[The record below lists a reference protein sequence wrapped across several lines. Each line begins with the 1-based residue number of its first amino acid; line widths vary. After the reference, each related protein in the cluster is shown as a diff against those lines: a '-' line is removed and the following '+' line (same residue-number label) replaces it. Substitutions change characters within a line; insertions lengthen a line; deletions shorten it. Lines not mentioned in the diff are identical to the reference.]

1 VWAIGLWI
9 SVSVA
14 EYGGW
19 PHAVAQVAVN
29 LLMAWLVIRLAAEMV
44 PNQVLARLIAVL
56 SWSVAALNITHLLE
70 PTLQLLDN
78 AAIVTGGLRVSLLT
92 VTKGVLSLTILLWAA
107 SLASKLFERRIT
119 RVSQITPRAR
129 VLLGKLLK
137 TTLVSVAVLLSLVSI
152 GIDLSTFALFT
163 GALGV
168 GIGLGLQRTVSNLF
182 SGVLGA
188 RYVAVET
195 RDGTEFLIPN
205 EDIITHQVINWSHN
219 DERVRLK
226 VPVRVPHDSD
236 LDQVIALMREAASRP
251 DRILTSPAPNVLILS
266 FGESAIELEVRFW
279 IADAQHGVHN
289 VKSEVLYEVW
299 RLFRREGIQ
308 IPYPKRDLYVRST
321 ETN

>member
-1 VWAIGLWI
+1 
-9 SVSVA
+9 
-14 EYGGW
+14 
-19 PHAVAQVAVN
+19 
-29 LLMAWLVIRLAAEMV
+29 MV
-44 PNQVLARLIAVL
+44 L
-56 SWSVAALNITHLLE
+56 
-70 PTLQLLDN
+70 LLDKS
-78 AAIVTGGLRVSLLT
+78 IKPGDIIEIGGTYGWVS
-92 VTKGVLSLTILLWAA
+92 S
-107 SLASKLFERRIT
+107 
-119 RVSQITPRAR
+119 
-129 VLLGKLLK
+129 
-137 TTLVSVAVLLSLVSI
+137 
-152 GIDLSTFALFT
+152 
-163 GALGV
+163 
-168 GIGLGLQRTVSNLF
+168 
-182 SGVLGA
+182 LGA

-226 VPVRVPHDSD
+226 VLVRVPHDFD